1 MKKILTILTLI
12 LLLSQVNAQIGNV
25 STSGSG
31 SRSAVSIYN
40 NSGSRISDF
49 NLCQNCELAGHNSKF
64 VYVIEW
70 NKSNS
75 EVLIYDSSGQQ
86 TRNSIPL
93 GSEGMYVKSISNS
106 EVIIGRGNSIFR
118 YDIYGRRL

>member
-1 MKKILTILTLI
+1 MKKILTILSII
-12 LLLSQVNAQIGNV
+12 LLFTQVNAQIGNV

-31 SRSAVSIYN
+31 SRSEVTIYN

-49 NLCQNCELAGHNSKF
+49 SLCQNCELAGNNSKF

-75 EVLIYDSSGQQ
+75 KVLIYDSSGQR

-93 GSEGMYVKSISNS
+93 NSDGMYVKSISNS
-106 EVIIGRGNSIFR
+106 EVIIGRGNSIYR
-118 YDIYGRRL
+118 YDIYGRSK